1 MWQWLEV
8 SWTDGSV
15 RPEGALWPALRHDY
29 TQDAVFT
36 RCVFI
41 LINKE
46 YPSDISNIIY
56 DTILIISYILC
67 YIMTHI
73 LLFSLHRFNLNS
85 DLSYLC
91 YIVVLQPIYCGTIL
105 YCTISLTYTIFETTL
120 FMGNTLKSSFYHH
133 AIRLL
138 NSLSKRTAVCTT
150 NYDCCYFDIS
160 VQYFCKHVSLYSVS
174 SIVAGCPLN
183 SRSAIKVL
191 SGIKWK

>member
-1 MWQWLEV
+1 MILAILFMTQYLLYLIFY
-8 SWTDGSV
+8 
-15 RPEGALWPALRHDY
+15 AIIWP
-29 TQDAVFT
+29 
-36 RCVFI
+36 
-41 LINKE
+41 
-46 YPSDISNIIY
+46 IY
-56 DTILIISYILC
+56 YYFLC
-67 YIMTHI
+67 TG
-73 LLFSLHRFNLNS
+73 S
-85 DLSYLC
+85 DLSNLC

-105 YCTISLTYTIFETTL
+105 YSTISLTYTLFETTL